1 MITVPAENGVL
12 CGDGEENFLLF
23 FTAFLNAKKYFILLI
38 RFRAGTGPAGPETD
52 RTGPVE
58 KVNRAG
64 RNRNFTG

>member
-1 MITVPAENGVL
+1 
-12 CGDGEENFLLF
+12 LLF